1 MDFEIQK
8 QKPKPKDI
16 MFYVYK
22 YKKNR
27 ELVTLS
33 EDSTLG
39 DIYEIAKTRMFT
51 KWQYYRRESK
61 KPMDEIMEDIQ
72 SQIIHDIFVADS
84 EYKEI
89 LSVPNDKTKTIREFI
104 NENEKFFIKSAS
116 YFTPFRIEN
125 AQMQRYLSLIYAH
138 IVGALNEKRC
148 KTIYKLFAV
157 DEFAVRQMIAEQN
170 NTKPVTIMS
179 RYVKCITI

>member
-8 QKPKPKDI
+8 KNDI

-27 ELVTLS
+27 VLVTLR
-33 EDSTLG
+33 EDSTLE

-51 KWQYYRRESK
+51 KWQYYRRASK
-61 KPMDEIMEDIQ
+61 KTMDEIMEDIQ

-104 NENEKFFIKSAS
+104 NENEKFFSKSVS
-116 YFTPFRIEN
+116 YF
-125 AQMQRYLSLIYAH
+125 
-138 IVGALNEKRC
+138 
-148 KTIYKLFAV
+148 KTIYKLFIV
-157 DEFAVRQMIAEQN
+157 DECAVRQMIAEQN
-170 NTKPVTIMS
+170 NPKPVSMMS
-179 RYVKCITI
+179 RYIKCIPI